1 MEKKFE
7 FLEHVADA
15 YVAAYGRSLAEAFQ
29 NAALAMFELM
39 TDASKIEPRI
49 EEEIVVEEWDENA
62 LLYNWLEQLLLKF
75 EIEGK
80 LLSEFKISE
89 LVQTEK
95 GWRLQAK
102 VSGELFD
109 PKKHESRVEVK
120 AVTYHQMEIGRRDDA
135 YVVKFILDL

>member
-1 MEKKFE
+1 MERKFK

-49 EEEIVVEEWDENA
+49 EEEIVVEEWDEKA
-62 LLYNWLEQLLLKF
+62 LLYSWLEQLLLKF

-109 PKKHESRVEVK
+109 PKKHESRVEIK
-120 AVTYHQMEIGRRDDA
+120 AVTYHQMEIGRRDDT